1 MVMMTVNRERSPFSI
16 FIEIA
21 IERTLHV
28 RAAVDHLPGEISCV
42 PRAGPFQLETVRAW
56 DPVSNETG
64 FPAPTLDPTF
74 RLPVSFAMPIRP
86 ELRPLYPPH
95 WRELSNHVR
104 FARAGGKCQRCGRP
118 HLALLLK
125 KVFDPGRHASLIQK
139 STFHRTIDSRGA
151 PTRFFSFGHFEAV
164 RLFQQ
169 TARARS
175 RRRASPGGRMA
186 PRSRAIPQ
194 CVQPR

>member
-64 FPAPTLDPTF
+64 FPAPTLDPTLRNAQAPDRFPHGLQGRRTDRWGVANLYF
-74 RLPVSFAMPIRP
+74 RHANPTRAATALSPTLARVKQPRPLRARRRKMPALRPTTPRPPPEKGIRP
-86 ELRPLYPPH
+86 R
-95 WRELSNHVR
+95 
-104 FARAGGKCQRCGRP
+104 
-118 HLALLLK
+118 
-125 KVFDPGRHASLIQK
+125 
-139 STFHRTIDSRGA
+139 
-151 PTRFFSFGHFEAV
+151 
-164 RLFQQ
+164 
-169 TARARS
+169 
-175 RRRASPGGRMA
+175 A
-186 PRSRAIPQ
+186 PRKFDSEINLP
-194 CVQPR
+194 PND